1 MKTGIVDIVMGP
13 MFCGKSDEI
22 SRRLRRDN
30 IAGRSFAVIKPI
42 IDDRFGQDVYRDRN
56 HTFTCKA
63 IPVPLEFEDKK
74 ELDALLWSLSKTE
87 VVAIDE
93 AQFFGQWIIPFVL
106 TLKAFGKKVY
116 VGGLDTDYLHEP
128 FGYMG
133 DLCCIADNVLKLK
146 AVCMV
151 CGEDAGH
158 TQRLLDGE
166 PAPEGDKIVIGDKAV
181 NADRLSY
188 EARCST
194 HYVHPSKVN
203 QDIHS

>member
-1 MKTGIVDIVMGP
+1 MKTGIVDVIMGP

-30 IAGRSFAVIKPI
+30 IAGRSFAVLKPI
-42 IDDRFGQDVYRDRN
+42 IDDRFGQNVYRDRN
-56 HTFTCKA
+56 HTFTCEA
-63 IPVPLEFEDKK
+63 ITIPLEFEDKS
-74 ELDALLWSLSKTE
+74 ELNDLLLRLSGVE

-116 VGGLDTDYLHEP
+116 IGGLDTDYLNEP
-128 FGYMG
+128 FGFMG

-158 TQRLLDGE
+158 TQRLIDGS
-166 PAPEGDKIVIGDKAV
+166 PAPSGDKIVIGDKAV
-181 NADRLSY
+181 DENNISY

-194 HYVHPSKVN
+194 HYIHPSKVEERT
-203 QDIHS
+203 HS